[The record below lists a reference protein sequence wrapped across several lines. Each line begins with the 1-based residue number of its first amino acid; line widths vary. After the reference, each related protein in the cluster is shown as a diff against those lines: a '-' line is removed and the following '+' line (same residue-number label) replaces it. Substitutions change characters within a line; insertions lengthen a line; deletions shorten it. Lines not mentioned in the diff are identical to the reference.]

1 MSDSEDLLQERFLK
15 LQGKAKLVLQ
25 KLNFKS
31 IGPDPVFEKLQEK
44 YEKLDELQN
53 LLSTRA
59 DEIKQEIEK
68 KNEILFNL
76 KESFREF
83 RRGVALKSVYPRSK
97 KKIPESIMDDIE
109 SCEREK
115 DLDLKEVRVSSISLK
130 NQHEHLLKLVKAKD
144 QVTED
149 LKLTDF
155 DQIRMENQDLS
166 DQILKQTSQFRKI
179 QKQQISF
186 TIRIVHTTEKN
197 RFLQSKCANLEKQV
211 DELQQNLIIAR
222 DRLEEKNIE
231 KENLQKEIKK
241 LQNQHG
247 SVSSDD
253 LLKIFEEKEK
263 NNLEMEKK
271 LKTLKAQFQA
281 SKMC

>member
-1 MSDSEDLLQERFLK
+1 M
-15 LQGKAKLVLQ
+15 
-25 KLNFKS
+25 
-31 IGPDPVFEKLQEK
+31 
-44 YEKLDELQN
+44 
-53 LLSTRA
+53 
-59 DEIKQEIEK
+59 
-68 KNEILFNL
+68 
-76 KESFREF
+76 
-83 RRGVALKSVYPRSK
+83 
-97 KKIPESIMDDIE
+97 
-109 SCEREK
+109 
-115 DLDLKEVRVSSISLK
+115 
-130 NQHEHLLKLVKAKD
+130 NQF
-144 QVTED
+144 Q
-149 LKLTDF
+149 
-155 DQIRMENQDLS
+155 S
-166 DQILKQTSQFRKI
+166 

-186 TIRIVHTTEKN
+186 TIRIAHTTEKN

-271 LKTLKAQFQA
+271 LKTLKAQFQV